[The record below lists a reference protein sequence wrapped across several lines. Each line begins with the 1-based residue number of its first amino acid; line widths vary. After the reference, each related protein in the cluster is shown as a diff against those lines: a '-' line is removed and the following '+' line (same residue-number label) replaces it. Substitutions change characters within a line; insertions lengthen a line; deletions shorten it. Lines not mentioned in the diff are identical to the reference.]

1 MSVFDHT
8 EKKMKA
14 AWFESFGPASD
25 VLRVGEQEKPEAGH
39 GEVLIRL
46 ASSGVNPSDVKK
58 RAGSFPNLLDEGFV
72 IPHSDGAGVIEA
84 VGEGVPANRTGERVW
99 IYQAQHGRRLG
110 SAAEYI
116 ALDQRRAAPL
126 PGNTGF
132 EIGACIGI
140 PVMTAHRCVFADGPV
155 DGQTVVITGG
165 AGRVGHYAVQ
175 WAAQAGARVI
185 ATASNDDDAESCKRA
200 GASVIVNH
208 RDKDWAAQIVAAN
221 DGNLVDRVID
231 VEFGANL
238 PAVLDMIRT
247 SGTIVTYSSTV
258 VTEPKLPFYRMMF
271 LDLVIRMVIVY
282 AMPETAKQAAID
294 DITDALAKDL
304 LQHRV
309 AHVLPLDEIAQA
321 HELIEQAGFPWL
333 CRCNNRLTLMP
344 YRTSSLP
351 ARLLLV
357 MIVFLIFSGC
367 AKQKDE
373 EPVAFANGEELH
385 GAWANASQGLAVF
398 KGIPFAAPPVGDL
411 RWRAPVANQARSGP
425 QTATGFAP
433 ACMQTTYSTDWYAGV
448 ARTFGSGAAAV
459 GRPVGVSEDCLYLNI
474 WTPELKPGGQFAR
487 DGLGAWW

>member
-84 VGEGVPANRTGERVW
+84 VGEGVPANRIGERVW

-126 PGNTGF
+126 PDNTGF

-200 GASVIVNH
+200 GASLIVNH

-271 LDLVIRMVIVY
+271 MDLLIRMVIVY

-309 AHVLPLDEIAQA
+309 AHVLPLDRIAQA
-321 HELIEQAGFPWL
+321 HELIEQGGF
-333 CRCNNRLTLMP
+333 R
-344 YRTSSLP
+344 
-351 ARLLLV
+351 
-357 MIVFLIFSGC
+357 GC
-367 AKQKDE
+367 
-373 EPVAFANGEELH
+373 V
-385 GAWANASQGLAVF
+385 V
-398 KGIPFAAPPVGDL
+398 V
-411 RWRAPVANQARSGP
+411 
-425 QTATGFAP
+425 TTG
-433 ACMQTTYSTDWYAGV
+433 
-448 ARTFGSGAAAV
+448 
-459 GRPVGVSEDCLYLNI
+459 
-474 WTPELKPGGQFAR
+474 
-487 DGLGAWW
+487 